1 MCKYT
6 TLERDNKDNDYV
18 LPGDYDVIA
27 TWAKKSRACISL
39 RSAGKDTLKCLERGA
54 GAKPHSILDKTIKR
68 KAGSKAVDAFFK
80 DFEHKGTAENLIMGL
95 VGHWENGNVDGIYLT
110 TLGKGAFPVG
120 DVLTQNNMSYLR
132 LNDKEKKDNLIKFFK
147 SLYDTPE
154 RADMVCREL
163 DEHPDKQTDK
173 PADVQ
178 FYLFTR
184 LFFSGDYDA
193 HDLMQHREIAATRI
207 DEGVLEGLQAA
218 LSDGRKA
225 QLKDLFQLHDEK
237 YFEEEKKE
245 DYYRVQHGPQY
256 NYIAQ
261 MANENLEIVKN
272 HIKNKKP
279 GIEDLKGLNVL
290 VKIVMDKSLP
300 VAMCDGTGTAA
311 NWILVKEFDQLAGF
325 YESKGTTIKST
336 WMEDKELGD
345 HIIHAIRTVMHL
357 ISGVG
362 RQKSDFDPGKEDRKK
377 LDEVLSGYKK
387 LYGEETY
394 NSFVKKAIE
403 EEFK

>member
-1 MCKYT
+1 ML
-6 TLERDNKDNDYV
+6 TLNRENEYV

-27 TWAKKSRACISL
+27 TWAEKSHACISF

-68 KAGSKAVDAFFK
+68 KAGSEAVDAFFK

-110 TLGKGAFPVG
+110 TLGKDAFSG
-120 DVLTQNNMSYLR
+120 EDVLTQNNMSYLR
-132 LNDKEKKDNLIKFFK
+132 LNDKKKKDNLIKYFK
-147 SLYDTPE
+147 SLYDTTE

-193 HDLMQHREIAATRI
+193 HDLMHHNEVAGTET
-207 DEGVLEGLQAA
+207 DSVVLAGLKKA

-225 QLKDLFQLHDEK
+225 QLKELFNPLDEK
-237 YFEEEKKE
+237 YFEEEEKE

-261 MANENLEIVKN
+261 MANENLKTVLDK
-272 HIKNKKP
+272 IKEKEAGKDKVFDV
-279 GIEDLKGLNVL
+279 EDLKGLNVL
-290 VKIVMDKSLP
+290 VRTVMDESLP
-300 VAMCDGTGTAA
+300 AAMCDGTGGTA
-311 NWILVKEFDQLAGF
+311 NWILVKNIDQLAGF
-325 YESKGTTIKST
+325 YESKGTTIKGIWRDSAE
-336 WMEDKELGD
+336 MDA
-345 HIIHAIRTVMHL
+345 HIIKLFHHVML
-357 ISGVG
+357 LLSDVR
-362 RQKSDFDPGKEDRKK
+362 RQRGDFTIGKTR
-377 LDEVLSGYKK
+377 LTMDEVLSYYKK
-387 LYGEETY
+387 MYGYERYNGFVEE
-394 NSFVKKAIE
+394 AIKRT
-403 EEFK
+403 FG